1 MTFPSLLYIIIAACV
16 LFACFVAIIILTDQL
31 RHIRSENATLRSHL
45 GGLEDMAQRDKQ
57 GTRTGM
63 EIIEGFA
70 KISGCQLVTV
80 EQDDDDIQYSF
91 VYQGGNFYSIA
102 SKHIGDI
109 QLFFFGAYSLPYSLD
124 NLQWVQEVCE
134 RQNRQY
140 KFGKATFSYDADDN
154 QLSLNIEVDCV
165 SPNMEILKR
174 YIGLCFAMS
183 SDIRDAF
190 KTPRQYTEKDVINEN
205 HKRQLLLEAELHH
218 QQPPKRISLAQRL
231 PAGDLSFLLL
241 AFFSDEEQVEDL
253 LALTI
258 VRDNTTEQIRQR
270 DKIVHFNVLSTMI
283 DGEGEQAQMRTSPA
297 VLSLETTYRH
307 YTLVLHPVSDLQG
320 TIYLRLTAV
329 CVPYDN
335 LQHEMPEGT
344 YNPQAISVLLTYD
357 RNTDATTERH
367 RLQEELAKR
376 PTDPQTL
383 FQYGYQ
389 LYSEQHFVDA
399 LSVLLPLFR
408 HLKPEYFDFSDEQ
421 KKLFFDIAY
430 YIGFC
435 YTELQ
440 RYDLAYYYLE
450 LVCRLNRFDYSAE
463 YINCLANGADI
474 RVFKEIGRERD
485 EISKLIEEVQN
496 AEDSDSEENIG
507 HYNALAN
514 YYAFLQRRIGYALI
528 EFQQFDEAEQHF
540 QRMLEQDPD
549 NDYAQNELNYI
560 AQLRRRSQHSSAAD
574 NTGSPSADNCSD
586 NSADTRDTD
595 STDDSNDT
603 DTSADADTTHNG

>member
-1 MTFPSLLYIIIAACV
+1 MTFPSLLYIIITACV

-31 RHIRSENATLRSHL
+31 RHVRSENLTLRSHL
-45 GGLEDMAQRDKQ
+45 GGLEDKTQQDKQ
-57 GTRTGM
+57 GTHTGM
-63 EIIEGFA
+63 EILEGFA
-70 KISGCQLVTV
+70 KISGCQLVT
-80 EQDDDDIQYSF
+80 EDQDDDDIQYSF
-91 VYQGGNFYSIA
+91 VYQGGHFYSIA
-102 SKHIGDI
+102 SKRIGDI
-109 QLFFFGAYSLPYSLD
+109 QLFFSGVWSLPYSRD

-134 RQNRQY
+134 HQNRQY
-140 KFGKATFSYDADDN
+140 KFGKVTFSYDSDEN
-154 QLSLNIEVDCV
+154 QLVLNIEVDCI
-165 SPNMEILKR
+165 SPNASILKR
-174 YIGLCFAMS
+174 YIGLCFAMA

-190 KTPRQYTEKDVINEN
+190 KAPRQLSEEDMIHEK

-218 QQPPKRISLAQRL
+218 QRAPRRISLAHRL

-270 DKIVHFNVLSTMI
+270 DKIAHFNVLSTMI

-367 RLQEELAKR
+367 RLREELAKE
-376 PTDPQTL
+376 PANPYTL

-399 LSVLLPLFR
+399 LGVLLPLFR
-408 HLKPEYFDFSDEQ
+408 HLKPDYFGFNDDQ

-463 YINCLANGADI
+463 YINCLANGSDI

-485 EISKLIEEVQN
+485 EIRELIEEVRN
-496 AEDSDSEENIG
+496 GKDSDSEENIQ
-507 HYNALAN
+507 HYNALAT

-528 EFQQFDEAEQHF
+528 DFRQYDEAEQHF
-540 QRMLEQDPD
+540 QKMLEQDPD

-560 AQLRRRSQHSSAAD
+560 AQLRRRSQHSDSINDTTTSD
-574 NTGSPSADNCSD
+574 NTDGTNHTDNP
-586 NSADTRDTD
+586 NGTTEKGNTD
-595 STDDSNDT
+595 SGDS
-603 DTSADADTTHNG
+603 SKR

>member
-1 MTFPSLLYIIIAACV
+1 MTISLPLIII
-16 LFACFVAIIILTDQL
+16 FACLLVFLFVAVIILSNLL
-31 RHIRSENATLRSHL
+31 RHVRSENDALSSYVDELEKATQDNPYLHT
-45 GGLEDMAQRDKQ
+45 GVEILEA
-57 GTRTGM
+57 
-63 EIIEGFA
+63 FA
-70 KISGCQLVTV
+70 KEKGCQLSIE
-80 EQDDDDIQYSF
+80 EQDDDDIQYAF
-91 VYQGGNFYSIA
+91 VYQGGNFYCIA
-102 SKHIGDI
+102 SKQDGEV
-109 QLFFFGAYSLPYSLD
+109 LVRFLAVASLPYSHE
-124 NLQWVQEVCE
+124 NLQLVREVCE
-134 RQNRQY
+134 QQNRRY
-140 KFGKATFSYDADDN
+140 KFAKVTYYHKADDN
-154 QLSLNIEVDCV
+154 ELWFNIDVDCIA
-165 SPNMEILKR
+165 PNTAVLEHYTR
-174 YIGLCFAMS
+174 VCFAMAN
-183 SDIRDAF
+183 DIREAVKSPKQPSAEDIIR
-190 KTPRQYTEKDVINEN
+190 RQ
-205 HKRQLLLEAELHH
+205 HHQQLLVEAELHH
-218 QQPPKRISLAQRL
+218 QQPPRRISLAQRL

-270 DKIVHFNVLSTMI
+270 DKIAHFNVLSTMI

-408 HLKPEYFDFSDEQ
+408 HQKPEYFDFSDEQ

-474 RVFKEIGRERD
+474 RVFKELGRERE
-485 EISKLIEEVQN
+485 EISKLIEEVRN
-496 AEDSDSEENIG
+496 GEDADSEENIG

-528 EFQQFDEAEQHF
+528 DFRQLDEAEQHF

-560 AQLRRRSQHSSAAD
+560 AQLRRRSWHSSATD
-574 NTGSPSADNCSD
+574 NTGTPSADNCSD
-586 NSADTRDTD
+586 SSADTRDTD
-595 STDDSNDT
+595 STDDTPDKDT
-603 DTSADADTTHNG
+603 PDDADTTHNG

>member
-1 MTFPSLLYIIIAACV
+1 MTISLPLIIIFVCLLV
-16 LFACFVAIIILTDQL
+16 FLFVAVIILSNLL
-31 RHIRSENATLRSHL
+31 RSVRSENDALSSYVDE
-45 GGLEDMAQRDKQ
+45 LEKVTQDNPY
-57 GTRTGM
+57 THTGV
-63 EIIEGFA
+63 EILEAFA
-70 KISGCQLVTV
+70 KEKGCQLSIE
-80 EQDDDDIQYSF
+80 EQDDDDIQYAF
-91 VYQGGNFYSIA
+91 VYQGGNFYCIA
-102 SKHIGDI
+102 SKQDGEV
-109 QLFFFGAYSLPYSLD
+109 LVRFLAVASLPYSHE
-124 NLQWVQEVCE
+124 NLQLVREVCE
-134 RQNRQY
+134 QQNRRY
-140 KFGKATFSYDADDN
+140 KFGKVTFYHRAADN
-154 QLSLNIEVDCV
+154 ELWFNIDVDCTA
-165 SPNMEILKR
+165 PNTAVLEH
-174 YIGLCFAMS
+174 YTGVCFAMA
-183 SDIRDAF
+183 SDIREAVKSPKQPSAEDIIR
-190 KTPRQYTEKDVINEN
+190 RQ
-205 HKRQLLLEAELHH
+205 HHQQLLLEAELHH
-218 QQPPKRISLAQRL
+218 QRAPRRISLAQRL

-270 DKIVHFNVLSTMI
+270 DKIAHFNVLSTMI

-367 RLQEELAKR
+367 RLREELAKKS
-376 PTDPQTL
+376 TDPQTL
-383 FQYGYQ
+383 FLYGYQ

-399 LSVLLPLFR
+399 LGVLLPLFR
-408 HLKPEYFDFSDEQ
+408 HLKPDYFDYNDDQ

-463 YINCLANGADI
+463 YINCLANGSDI

-485 EISKLIEEVQN
+485 EIRELIEEVRN
-496 AEDSDSEENIG
+496 GEDSDSEENIQ
-507 HYNALAN
+507 HYNALAT

-528 EFQQFDEAEQHF
+528 DFRQYDEAEQHF
-540 QRMLEQDPD
+540 QKMLEQDPD

-560 AQLRRRSQHSSAAD
+560 AQLRRRSQHSDSINDTTTSDNAD
-574 NTGSPSADNCSD
+574 GTNHTDNPSDTTDNSSADSG
-586 NSADTRDTD
+586 D
-595 STDDSNDT
+595 SSKR
-603 DTSADADTTHNG
+603 

>member
-31 RHIRSENATLRSHL
+31 RHVRSENATLRSHL

-183 SDIRDAF
+183 SDIREAF
-190 KTPRQYTEKDVINEN
+190 KNPRQYTEKDVINEN

-218 QQPPKRISLAQRL
+218 QQPTKRISLAQRL

-270 DKIVHFNVLSTMI
+270 DKIAHFNVLSTMI

-408 HLKPEYFDFSDEQ
+408 HQKPEYFDFSDEQ

-463 YINCLANGADI
+463 YINCLANGSDI

-528 EFQQFDEAEQHF
+528 DFRQLDEAEQHF
-540 QRMLEQDPD
+540 QNMLEQDPD

-560 AQLRRRSQHSSAAD
+560 AQLRRRSRPSSAAD
-574 NTGSPSADNCSD
+574 NTGSPSADNRSAG
-586 NSADTRDTD
+586 SADTRDTD

>member
-31 RHIRSENATLRSHL
+31 RHVRSENATLRSHL
-45 GGLEDMAQRDKQ
+45 GGLEDMAQRDDPY
-57 GTRTGM
+57 THTGM
-63 EIIEGFA
+63 EILEGFA
-70 KISGCQLVTV
+70 KISGCQLVT
-80 EQDDDDIQYSF
+80 EDQDDDDIQYSF
-91 VYQGGNFYSIA
+91 VYQGGHFYSIA
-102 SKHIGDI
+102 SKRIGDI
-109 QLFFFGAYSLPYSLD
+109 QLFFSGVWSLPYSRD

-134 RQNRQY
+134 YQNRQY
-140 KFGKATFSYDADDN
+140 KFGKVTLSYDSDEN
-154 QLSLNIEVDCV
+154 RLVLNIEVDCI
-165 SPNMEILKR
+165 SPTASILKR
-174 YIGLCFAMS
+174 YIGLCFAMA

-190 KTPRQYTEKDVINEN
+190 KTPRQLSEEDMIHEK
-205 HKRQLLLEAELHH
+205 HKRQLLLEAELCH
-218 QQPPKRISLAQRL
+218 QRPPRRISLAQRL

-241 AFFSDEEQVEDL
+241 SFFSDEEQVEDL

-367 RLQEELAKR
+367 RLREELAKE
-376 PTDPQTL
+376 PANPYTF

-399 LSVLLPLFR
+399 LGVLLPLFR
-408 HLKPEYFDFSDEQ
+408 HLKPDYFGFNDDQ
-421 KKLFFDIAY
+421 KKLFFDITY

-507 HYNALAN
+507 HYNALIN

-528 EFQQFDEAEQHF
+528 EFQQYDEAEQHF
-540 QRMLEQDPD
+540 QKMFEQDLD

-560 AQLRRRSQHSSAAD
+560 AQLRRRSQHSAEDNADDNHTDNPSNTTDND
-574 NTGSPSADNCSD
+574 NT
-586 NSADTRDTD
+586 D
-595 STDDSNDT
+595 SGDKANDK
-603 DTSADADTTHNG
+603 

>member
-31 RHIRSENATLRSHL
+31 RHVRSENATLRSHL
-45 GGLEDMAQRDKQ
+45 GGLEDMAQRDDPY
-57 GTRTGM
+57 THTGM
-63 EIIEGFA
+63 KILEGFA
-70 KISGCQLVTV
+70 KISGCQLVT
-80 EQDDDDIQYSF
+80 EDQDDDDIQYSF
-91 VYQGGNFYSIA
+91 VYQGGHFYSIA
-102 SKHIGDI
+102 SKRIGDI
-109 QLFFFGAYSLPYSLD
+109 QLFFSGVWSLPYSRD

-134 RQNRQY
+134 YQNRQY
-140 KFGKATFSYDADDN
+140 KFGKVTLSYDSDEN
-154 QLSLNIEVDCV
+154 RLVLNIEVDCI
-165 SPNMEILKR
+165 SPTASILKR
-174 YIGLCFAMS
+174 YIGLCFAMA

-190 KTPRQYTEKDVINEN
+190 KTPRQLSEEDMIHEK
-205 HKRQLLLEAELHH
+205 HKRQLLLEAELCH
-218 QQPPKRISLAQRL
+218 QRPPRRISLAQRL

-241 AFFSDEEQVEDL
+241 SFFSDEEQVEDL

-258 VRDNTTEQIRQR
+258 VCDNTTEQIRQR

-367 RLQEELAKR
+367 RLREELAKE
-376 PTDPQTL
+376 PANPYTF

-399 LSVLLPLFR
+399 LGVLLPLFR
-408 HLKPEYFDFSDEQ
+408 HLKPDYFGFNDDQ
-421 KKLFFDIAY
+421 KKLFFDITY

-507 HYNALAN
+507 HYNALIN

-528 EFQQFDEAEQHF
+528 EFQQYDEAEQHF
-540 QRMLEQDPD
+540 QKMLEQDLD

-560 AQLRRRSQHSSAAD
+560 AQLRRRSQHSAEDNADDNHTDNPSNTTDND
-574 NTGSPSADNCSD
+574 NT
-586 NSADTRDTD
+586 D
-595 STDDSNDT
+595 SGDKANDK
-603 DTSADADTTHNG
+603 

>member
-16 LFACFVAIIILTDQL
+16 LLALFVAVIVLTDQL
-31 RHIRSENATLRSHL
+31 RHVRGENATLRSHL
-45 GGLEDMAQRDKQ
+45 GGLEDRAQRDKQ
-57 GTRTGM
+57 NKRDEPRTHTGM
-63 EIIEGFA
+63 EILEGFA
-70 KISGCQLVTV
+70 KISGCQLVT
-80 EQDDDDIQYSF
+80 ENQDDDDIQYSF

-140 KFGKATFSYDADDN
+140 KFGKATFSYDAEDS

-165 SPNMEILKR
+165 SPDASILRR
-174 YIGLCFAMS
+174 YIGLCFAMAN
-183 SDIRDAF
+183 DIREAF
-190 KTPRQYTEKDVINEN
+190 KTPRQFTEKDTINEN
-205 HKRQLLLEAELHH
+205 HKRQLLLEAELYH
-218 QQPPKRISLAQRL
+218 QRQPRRISLAHRL
-231 PAGDLSFLLL
+231 PAGDLSFILL

-270 DKIVHFNVLSTMI
+270 DKIAHFNVLSTMI

-357 RNTDATTERH
+357 RNTDATTERYH
-367 RLQEELAKR
+367 LREELAKE
-376 PTDPQTL
+376 PANPYTF

-399 LSVLLPLFR
+399 LGVLLPLFR
-408 HLKPEYFDFSDEQ
+408 HLKPDYFGFNDDQ

-463 YINCLANGADI
+463 YINCLANGSDI
-474 RVFKEIGRERD
+474 RVFKEVGRERD

-507 HYNALAN
+507 HYNALIN

-528 EFQQFDEAEQHF
+528 EFQQYDEAEQHF
-540 QRMLEQDPD
+540 QKMLEQDPD

-560 AQLRRRSQHSSAAD
+560 AQLRRRSQHSAEDNADDNHTDNPSNTTDND
-574 NTGSPSADNCSD
+574 NT
-586 NSADTRDTD
+586 D
-595 STDDSNDT
+595 SEDKANDK
-603 DTSADADTTHNG
+603 

>member
-16 LFACFVAIIILTDQL
+16 LLALFVAVIVLTDQL
-31 RHIRSENATLRSHL
+31 RHVRSENATLRSHL
-45 GGLEDMAQRDKQ
+45 GGLEDRAQRDKQ
-57 GTRTGM
+57 NKRDEPRTHTGM
-63 EIIEGFA
+63 EILEGFA
-70 KISGCQLVTV
+70 KISGCQLVT
-80 EQDDDDIQYSF
+80 ENQDDDDIQYSF

-140 KFGKATFSYDADDN
+140 KFGKATFSYDAEDS

-165 SPNMEILKR
+165 SPDASILRR
-174 YIGLCFAMS
+174 YIGLCFAMAN
-183 SDIRDAF
+183 DIREAF
-190 KTPRQYTEKDVINEN
+190 KTPRQFTEKDTINEN
-205 HKRQLLLEAELHH
+205 HKRQLLLEAELYH
-218 QQPPKRISLAQRL
+218 QRQPRRISLAHRL
-231 PAGDLSFLLL
+231 PAGDLSFILL

-270 DKIVHFNVLSTMI
+270 DKIAHFNVLSTMI

-335 LQHEMPEGT
+335 LQYEMPEGT

-357 RNTDATTERH
+357 RNTDATTERY
-367 RLQEELAKR
+367 RLREELAKE
-376 PTDPQTL
+376 PANPYTF

-399 LSVLLPLFR
+399 LGVLLPLFR
-408 HLKPEYFDFSDEQ
+408 HLKPDYFGFNDDQ

-463 YINCLANGADI
+463 YINCLANGSDI
-474 RVFKEIGRERD
+474 RVFKEVGRERD

-507 HYNALAN
+507 HYNALIN

-528 EFQQFDEAEQHF
+528 EFQQYDEAEQHF
-540 QRMLEQDPD
+540 QKMLEQDPD

-560 AQLRRRSQHSSAAD
+560 AQLRRRSQHSAEDNADDNHTDNPSNTTDND
-574 NTGSPSADNCSD
+574 NT
-586 NSADTRDTD
+586 D
-595 STDDSNDT
+595 SEDKANDK
-603 DTSADADTTHNG
+603 